1 MPTSPQARV
10 TVNPFPAR
18 SRSTACR
25 ITCGLTNFGLTGRST
40 PPCPTRLGQRLLQLR
55 ILRLEL
61 PQPTRVG
68 YCHPGVLGLP
78 GCSTSA
84 RRSRIC
90 ATALWSSPSL
100 SLPQHPDDC
109 SSVYRFAFM
118 VRSHAGDSTPIRYQL
133 GVSLQLNIR
142 DPKRRGARER
152 ARQADGETKTE
163 AVPRALRERL
173 QRIRGTRARRRLAD
187 ELDEIALHCSA
198 LPVRD
203 PRSAINLSY
212 DQHALPR

>member
-90 ATALWSSPSL
+90 ATALWSSPCLSLPQPPSASLSLPQPPSASL
-100 SLPQHPDDC
+100 SLPQHPDDLL
-109 SSVYRFAFM
+109 
-118 VRSHAGDSTPIRYQL
+118 L
-133 GVSLQLNIR
+133 GVSLRFHGSLPCGR
-142 DPKRRGARER
+142 LYADPVPVGGVTSVEHPRPETERSSR
-152 ARQADGETKTE
+152 ARS
-163 AVPRALRERL
+163 P
-173 QRIRGTRARRRLAD
+173 
-187 ELDEIALHCSA
+187 S
-198 LPVRD
+198 
-203 PRSAINLSY
+203 
-212 DQHALPR
+212 